1 MTDLPVSLFP
11 FWAQLLASTGSVLC
25 LLLIVWR
32 LPLAWLKQAQNQH
45 LLLGATV
52 AVLLIWAFRAGISPG
67 LSIHFLGVTSLTL
80 IFGWRLALLSLA
92 VVCVGMVLAG
102 KETWASL
109 GIVYLV
115 SAVAPVALNWG
126 LCQWVKRRLPKH
138 LFVYLFVTVFAA
150 AALVSITVTV
160 LMSLVMIGL
169 GIYSFDQIAYEYL
182 SFIPL
187 IALPEA
193 VLNGFVMT
201 GLVILRP
208 AWVTTYDEALY
219 LGH

>member
-115 SAVAPVALNWG
+115 SAVAPVALRQQPAG
-126 LCQWVKRRLPKH
+126 
-138 LFVYLFVTVFAA
+138 
-150 AALVSITVTV
+150 VSNQ
-160 LMSLVMIGL
+160 
-169 GIYSFDQIAYEYL
+169 F
-182 SFIPL
+182 FIEWDNL
-187 IALPEA
+187 EA
-193 VLNGFVMT
+193 VH
-201 GLVILRP
+201 
-208 AWVTTYDEALY
+208 VTSGARSYFL
-219 LGH
+219 